1 MADFEDLR
9 DLEGLMAARETVD
22 WEKKALSWIQAAATA
37 LMIV

>member
-1 MADFEDLR
+1 MEALVIGAGPA
-9 DLEGLMAARETVD
+9 GLMAARETVE